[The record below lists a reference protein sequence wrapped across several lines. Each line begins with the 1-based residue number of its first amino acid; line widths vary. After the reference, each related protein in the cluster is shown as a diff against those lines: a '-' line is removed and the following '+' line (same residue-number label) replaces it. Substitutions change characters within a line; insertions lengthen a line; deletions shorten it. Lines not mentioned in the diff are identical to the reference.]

1 MPLKAYIVSMTDEP
15 LNAEQPRP
23 QPSYRLGLSGKL
35 LLLTIPLVMIAG
47 MLIYVPAIANFR
59 MNRLNDRLA
68 AANTAALVLD
78 AAPYGMVPESLSRQ
92 ILTSI
97 GARAVAIK
105 MGQQR
110 RLLASADPPAA
121 IDHDVDMRNVTVW
134 SAIVDAF
141 EVMLETGNQSIRVV
155 GPAPGAA
162 QFIEVVI
169 DELPLRQ
176 AMYRFSRNV
185 LVVSLLIAGITAGLV
200 YLALHYLFVRPMRR
214 LTASL
219 IGFHENPES
228 RARIIVPSQRG
239 DEIGVAE
246 RELSDMQRDLVSML
260 NQKSRLAA
268 LGLAVSK
275 INHDLR
281 NLLASSQ
288 LLSDQLASVPDPRVQ
303 RFAPKLMRSLERAIA
318 FCQSTLSYGRAQ
330 EAAPDRRKISVEQA
344 VAEVR
349 ESAGLASDASI
360 TWISAIERGLTV
372 DADPD
377 QLFRVLLNLVRNAAQ
392 ALESQPKGDGGA
404 SQIRITGR
412 REGTV
417 TIIEISDTGPG
428 VPAKAREHLFEAF
441 QTSGRPGG
449 SGLGLAISAELVR
462 AHDGEIHLVEGTIG
476 ATFRLAIPDRPV
488 ELLSIRSER
497 ARA

>member
-1 MPLKAYIVSMTDEP
+1 MIPSVSVTDEQP
-15 LNAEQPRP
+15 MMERPRP
-23 QPSYRLGLSGKL
+23 KLSRRLGLSGKL
-35 LLLTIPLVMIAG
+35 LLLTIPLVMIAEI
-47 MLIYVPAIANFR
+47 LIYVPAIANFR

-78 AAPYGMVPESLSRQ
+78 AAPSRLVPDSLARQ
-92 ILTSI
+92 ILGSI

-110 RLLASADPPAA
+110 RLLASADLPPA
-121 IDHDVDMRNVTVW
+121 IDHDVDMRSMTVCA
-134 SAIVDAF
+134 AIVDSF
-141 EVMLETGNQSIRVV
+141 EIMLESGNQAIRVI
-155 GPAPGAA
+155 GPSQGGG

-176 AMYRFSRNV
+176 AMYRFSRN
-185 LVVSLLIAGITAGLV
+185 LLLVSLGIAMLTAGLV

-214 LTASL
+214 LTANL
-219 IGFHENPES
+219 VAFHENPES
-228 RARIIVPSQRG
+228 SARIIVPSQRG

-260 NQKSRLAA
+260 HQKSRLAA

-288 LLSDQLASVPDPRVQ
+288 LISDQLASVPDPRVQ

-330 EAAPDRRKISVEQA
+330 EAAPDRRVILIEPVGI
-344 VAEVR
+344 EVR
-349 ESAGLASDASI
+349 ESVGLASDASI
-360 TWISAIERGLTV
+360 AWVRAIERGLTI

-392 ALESQPKGDGGA
+392 ALEARPKGDA
-404 SQIRITGR
+404 ATHQIRITGR

-417 TIIEISDTGPG
+417 AIVEVSDTGPG
-428 VPAKAREHLFEAF
+428 VPAKARDHLFEAF

-449 SGLGLAISAELVR
+449 SGVGLAVGAQLVR
-462 AHDGEIHLVEGTIG
+462 APGGDIHLVEGTIG
-476 ATFRLAIPDRPV
+476 ATFRIAIPDRPV
-488 ELLSIRSER
+488 ELMSVRSER